1 MALSTS
7 QMLQWLNDAL
17 AEIKLLNLLKDLC
30 KNSVHI
36 YIEIHFVG
44 CLLSFYLE
52 VTLLWT
58 DLPGK
63 ANYFLMKPSDR
74 LMMDPNYKTET
85 RVF

>member
-1 MALSTS
+1 M
-7 QMLQWLNDAL
+7 
-17 AEIKLLNLLKDLC
+17 
-30 KNSVHI
+30 

-74 LMMDPNYKTET
+74 LMMDLKLQN
-85 RVF
+85 RN